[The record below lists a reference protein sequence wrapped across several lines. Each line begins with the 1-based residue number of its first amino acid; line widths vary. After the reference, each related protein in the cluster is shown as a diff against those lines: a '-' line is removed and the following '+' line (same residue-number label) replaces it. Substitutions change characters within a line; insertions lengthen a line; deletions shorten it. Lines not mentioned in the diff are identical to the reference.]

1 MTDLAW
7 LAAAVAAVAGAV
19 TQAVTG
25 FGFSLVC
32 APVLVL
38 AAGPA
43 QGVRL
48 ANALAIVVNV
58 VLLAGEHRSTRVGDA
73 LGLLM
78 PAAVVA
84 PFAAYAVHRTDTAV
98 LSVAAGAVTLVSA
111 ALLAGGARGERLRG
125 PAGTVVAGGV
135 SATMNVVSGV
145 GGPAVAMFAV
155 NAGWP
160 AASVRPTLQL
170 YFLGLN
176 IISIAALGLPDQPG
190 NEVAGLVAALAL
202 GLVVG
207 RWTAARLDAV
217 AVRRLALTVAAVGG
231 LAAVVR
237 GLASA
242 A

>member
-1 MTDLAW
+1 MTGLAL
-7 LAAAVAAVAGAV
+7 LAAVVAAAAGAV

-48 ANALAIVVNV
+48 ANTLALVVNV
-58 VLLAGEHRSTRVGDA
+58 VLLAREHRATHVGDA
-73 LGLLM
+73 LRLLI
-78 PAAVVA
+78 PAAFVA
-84 PFAAYAVHRTDTAV
+84 PFAAYVVHRTDTAV

-111 ALLAGGARGERLRG
+111 ALLAAGARGERLRG
-125 PAGTVVAGGV
+125 PAGEIVAGGV
-135 SATMNVVSGV
+135 SATG
-145 GGPAVAMFAV
+145 
-155 NAGWP
+155 
-160 AASVRPTLQL
+160 PTLQL

-176 IISIAALGLPDQPG
+176 IISIAALGLPHQQG
-190 NEVAGLVAALAL
+190 AAVGALVVALAAGLL
-202 GLVVG
+202 VG

-231 LAAVVR
+231 IAAVGR
-237 GLASA
+237 GLLH
-242 A
+242 